1 VSPAAQPI
9 RPLSEA
15 EVVAMRAKDALGR
28 DGEQAAA
35 EYLQRSG
42 LRILARNW
50 RCSEGEIDI
59 VAAERR
65 MLVVCEV
72 KTRSGTRYG
81 TPVESISRAK
91 LRRLRRLAVL
101 WLAANGVLFDEV
113 RVDAIGITRD
123 PAGGFSI
130 EHVRGIG

>member
-1 VSPAAQPI
+1 
-9 RPLSEA
+9 
-15 EVVAMRAKDALGR
+15 VVVVMMMMHAKDALGR
-28 DGEQAAA
+28 DGEQVAA

-65 MLVVCEV
+65 VLVVCEV
-72 KTRSGTRYG
+72 KTRSSTRYG
-81 TPVESISRAK
+81 TPVEAITRAK
-91 LRRLRRLAVL
+91 RRRLRRLAVR

-113 RVDAIGITRD
+113 RIDVVGLTRD
-123 PAGGFSI
+123 PAGGFTI
-130 EHVRGIG
+130 EHVRGVG